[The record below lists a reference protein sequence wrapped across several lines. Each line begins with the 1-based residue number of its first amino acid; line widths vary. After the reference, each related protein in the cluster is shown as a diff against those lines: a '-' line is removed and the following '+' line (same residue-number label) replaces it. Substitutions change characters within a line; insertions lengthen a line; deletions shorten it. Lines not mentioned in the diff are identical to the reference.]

1 MNLASSK
8 TLKSLL
14 KKHNIHPL
22 KKLGQNFLINKTIV
36 KKIIKTAN
44 PQPEDTVLEI
54 GPGIGVLTQELAK
67 KAKKVIAIEKDS
79 KMIELLK
86 ETLKDFKNIEIVN
99 EDILKY
105 QVKIKSY
112 KIVGSLPFYLG
123 APVIRKFL
131 ENRYQPK
138 EMVLLIQKEVA
149 QKIVAKPPRMN
160 LLAVSVQFFALPK
173 IISYVSKKSFWPK
186 PKVDGAIIKIIPKNP
201 LELPLKTS
209 ERPLFFKIIRA
220 GFSHPRKQLINN
232 LTKGLKVEREKIK
245 NWLLKNKISPIQ
257 RAETLNVKDW
267 IKLTKSF
274 KIR

>member
-1 MNLASSK
+1 
-8 TLKSLL
+8 
-14 KKHNIHPL
+14 
-22 KKLGQNFLINKTIV
+22 
-36 KKIIKTAN
+36 
-44 PQPEDTVLEI
+44 
-54 GPGIGVLTQELAK
+54 
-67 KAKKVIAIEKDS
+67 
-79 KMIELLK
+79 
-86 ETLKDFKNIEIVN
+86 
-99 EDILKY
+99 
-105 QVKIKSY
+105 
-112 KIVGSLPFYLG
+112 
-123 APVIRKFL
+123 
-131 ENRYQPK
+131 
-138 EMVLLIQKEVA
+138 MVLLIQKEVA